1 MKNKKYLKIKY
12 YLWYNPS
19 EKTLYKPIQEKSGNN
34 DSNFENALFI
44 RISRVLLPEMATFWQ
59 QYITKAD

>member
-19 EKTLYKPIQEKSGNN
+19 EKTLYKPIQEKSGNDTN
-34 DSNFENALFI
+34 MKLTPEI
-44 RISRVLLPEMATFWQ
+44 RKLYGFRELIF
-59 QYITKAD
+59 

>member
-19 EKTLYKPIQEKSGNN
+19 KKTLYKPIQEKSGNN
-34 DSNFENALFI
+34 GLWLAGAIIILTIKGVADLWVGNAF
-44 RISRVLLPEMATFWQ
+44 LL
-59 QYITKAD
+59 